1 MKVLTKTCLC
11 CSKTGEVDVPEEG
24 YAKWKA
30 GAFIQNA
37 MPEVPAPLREQLIT
51 GTHPAC
57 WEAMFADGED

>member
-1 MKVLTKTCLC
+1 MKVLTKTCMRC
-11 CSKTGEVDVPEEG
+11 NKAGEVDVPEEG

-30 GAFIQNA
+30 GAFIQDA

-57 WEAMFADGED
+57 WEQMFAGEEY